1 MKHLVAAGPIEP
13 VGRREEPCPFAHRVE
28 NILIVKIASLGSNL
42 CVIGFSFASMPVP
55 QRCASV
61 AEILMAG
68 TGAAS
73 VGSR

>member
-1 MKHLVAAGPIEP
+1 MKQLVAAGPIDP
-13 VGRREEPCPFAHRVE
+13 VGRREEPCPLAHQVE
-28 NILIVKIASLGSNL
+28 NILIVKRASLGSDL
-42 CVIGFSFASMPVP
+42 CLTVFSFASTPVP